1 MKSKRLI
8 SRIICVLLCN
18 PLTVSFADEPIP
30 IPIPVLEIG
39 EESSTIIRGPEQSP
53 IVCYLSG
60 ISLQAAF
67 LYAMGSV
74 SAEIENESTGEYSQT
89 TINATQGVHPFL
101 ISGNA
106 GHWTITFTISSGVV
120 YYGEFDIIY

>member
-1 MKSKRLI
+1 
-8 SRIICVLLCN
+8 
-18 PLTVSFADEPIP
+18 
-30 IPIPVLEIG
+30 
-39 EESSTIIRGPEQSP
+39 
-53 IVCYLSG
+53 
-60 ISLQAAF
+60 
-67 LYAMGSV
+67 MGSV